1 MELVAGPLDIA
12 ATALLGTGVVDSI
25 GQAAP
30 STAAEGTTH
39 TVALAGRPR
48 QQVRVGHCW
57 KPSNFSSKPTF
68 A

>member
-1 MELVAGPLDIA
+1 MELVASPLGIV
-12 ATALLGTGVVDSI
+12 ATALLGTRVVDSI

-30 STAAEGTTH
+30 PTAAEGTVH
-39 TVALAGRPR
+39 TVALAARPR